1 MEMKRIILFAAILLC
16 AVLVNAQAPLT
27 FGAMN
32 QPYFRHFGQVADTN
46 THQKKW
52 FLSKYAGISAGYMF
66 FNGGGGP
73 FLSAHLGVQINRQLT
88 NNVYAFAGVNVAPAI
103 FNFNTPYYQSSFNKN
118 NSFMNTNRYGVSS
131 SAYMGLMYTN
141 DERTFSISGSIGV
154 SNYYG
159 QSPYYRPAAPAT
171 IRNYHQ

>member
-1 MEMKRIILFAAILLC
+1 MEMKRIILFAAILT
-16 AVLVNAQAPLT
+16 AAMVVKAQAPLT

-32 QPYFRHFGQVADTN
+32 QPYYRHFGQVADSN

-73 FLSAHLGVQINRQLT
+73 FLSAPMGLQINRQLT
-88 NNVYAFAGVNVAPAI
+88 NNVYAFAGVSVAPSM

-118 NSFMNTNRYGVSS
+118 NSFMNANRFGAYS
-131 SAYMGLMYTN
+131 SAYMGVMYVN

-159 QSPYYRPAAPAT
+159 QSPYYRPATPT

>member
-1 MEMKRIILFAAILLC
+1 MKRIILFAAILLS
-16 AVLVNAQAPLT
+16 VVVVKAQAPLT

-32 QPYFRHFGQVADTN
+32 QPYFRHFSQLADSN

-66 FNGGGGP
+66 FNHGGGP
-73 FLSAHLGVQINRQLT
+73 YLSAPMGLQINRQLT

-103 FNFNTPYYQSSFNKN
+103 FNFNTPYTFNKN
-118 NSFMNTNRYGVSS
+118 SSFMNNNRYGVSS

-154 SNYYG
+154 SNYSG
-159 QSPYYRPAAPAT
+159 QSPFYQPAPAPAV
-171 IRNYHQ
+171 RNYHQ

>member
-1 MEMKRIILFAAILLC
+1 MEMKRIILFAAILLSTI
-16 AVLVNAQAPLT
+16 VVKAQAPLT

-32 QPYFRHFGQVADTN
+32 QPYFRHFGQVADSN
-46 THQKKW
+46 SHQKKW

-73 FLSAHLGVQINRQLT
+73 FLSAPMGLQINRQLT
-88 NNVYAFAGVNVAPAI
+88 NNIYAFAGVNVAPGI
-103 FNFNTPYYQSSFNKN
+103 FNFNTPYSFNKG
-118 NSFMNTNRYGVSS
+118 NSFMNNNRYGVSS

-141 DERTFSISGSIGV
+141 DEHTFSISGSIGV

-159 QSPYYRPAAPAT
+159 QSPYYRPTAPT